1 MSKQILFEI
10 LTPIDLIVE
19 VSRRRWEVIISIK
32 HPAMLGA
39 ETLVGEVLSNP
50 DQIRRSRR
58 DSKVLLFYKA
68 QRPKRWICAVVKRL
82 NDKATL
88 VTAYPTNAIKV
99 GDVIWTR

>member
-10 LTPIDLIVE
+10 ATPIDLVVE
-19 VSRRRWEVIISIK
+19 VSRQRWEAIISIK

-39 ETLVGEVLSNP
+39 EKLLCEVLSNP

-58 DSKVLLFYKA
+58 DSNVLLFYKA
-68 QRPKRWICAVVKRL
+68 RLPKRWICAVVKRL
-82 NDKATL
+82 DDRATL
-88 VTAYPTNAIKV
+88 ITAYPTNAIKV